1 MNWALQGSLELRRE
15 RMGEAANEAGVGSA
29 RLDLTAR
36 IRLEV
41 SSSRTEKQY
50 CVWPGKQQYHH
61 LRGAWAEFPKQQ

>member
-1 MNWALQGSLELRRE
+1 MELRRE

-50 CVWPGKQQYHH
+50 
-61 LRGAWAEFPKQQ
+61 RD